1 MKKLLLSALLLMLL
15 LPGTFSIAQ
24 EKAPANPPTASREP
38 MLVTVDWVADHL
50 NDPSLVLLQIGE
62 KKDYDKGHIPG
73 AQFLEYE
80 SISTPHNHGVT
91 LMLELPPVEQLV
103 SVFERLGVSNHS
115 HVILYFGTN
124 WVSPTTRVYWTL
136 DYLGL
141 GDRTSIL
148 NGGLVAWEAA
158 HHPVSNEVKQPVKG
172 SIAPAPRKE
181 IVADADWVSA
191 HLNQPAVTIIDART
205 HEFYN
210 GSQSDGNPRS
220 GHIPGATN
228 LAYLD
233 VVDQDN
239 NKFKS
244 ADALKDLFRGA
255 GLKPGNM
262 MVSYCHIGQRATV
275 NTFLHGHLEGGSV
288 FPVLAGKT
296 LPHFLFLQLSLCSS
310 FSRFH
315 FTFLFSNFSCSLHAT
330 STPAQFRCSLR
341 GSMMKEVSACRLKT
355 KRGEVR

>member
-1 MKKLLLSALLLMLL
+1 MKKLLFSTLLLIFLL
-15 LPGTFSIAQ
+15 AGSLSSAQ
-24 EKAPANPPTASREP
+24 QKTAASPTSAGREP
-38 MLVTVDWVADHL
+38 MLVTVDWLADHL
-50 NDPSLVLLQIGE
+50 NDPSLVLLQIGD

-80 SISTPHNHGVT
+80 TISTPHNHGVT

-103 SVFERLGVSNHS
+103 SVFERLGVSNRS
-115 HVILYFGTN
+115 HIILYFGTN

-141 GDRTSIL
+141 GDHTSIL
-148 NGGLVAWEAA
+148 NGGLVAWEAT
-158 HHPVSNEVKQPVKG
+158 HHAVSTESKQPATG
-172 SIAPAPRKE
+172 SITPAPRKE
-181 IVADADWVSA
+181 IVADAEWVSH
-191 HLNQPAVTIIDART
+191 HLNQPAVTIIDARN

-228 LAYLD
+228 LVYLD

-244 ADALKDLFRGA
+244 PDALKELFRAA
-255 GLKPGNM
+255 GLKQGNL

-275 NTFLHGHLEGGSV
+275 IYFTARMLGYDAKMYDGSWEDWSHR
-288 FPVLAGKT
+288 KD
-296 LPHFLFLQLSLCSS
+296 LPIV
-310 FSRFH
+310 
-315 FTFLFSNFSCSLHAT
+315 T
-330 STPAQFRCSLR
+330 
-341 GSMMKEVSACRLKT
+341 
-355 KRGEVR
+355 GESPNKQ

>member
-1 MKKLLLSALLLMLL
+1 MNTPIKSSLSYALLLGLL
-15 LPGTFSIAQ
+15 LGTPSSAQ
-24 EKAPANPPTASREP
+24 QNAAAAPATTTREP
-38 MLVTVDWVADHL
+38 MLITVDWLADHL

-80 SISTPHNHGVT
+80 NISTPHGQG
-91 LMLELPPVEQLV
+91 LMLELPPVDQLV
-103 SVFERLGVSNHS
+103 SVFEQLGVSNRS

-148 NGGLVAWEAA
+148 NGGLVAWQAS
-158 HHPVSNEVKQPVKG
+158 HHPVSAEVKQPRKG
-172 SIAPAPRKE
+172 SITAAPRKE
-181 IVADADWVSA
+181 IVADADWVST
-191 HLNQPAVTIIDART
+191 HLNKPAITIIDART

-228 LAYLD
+228 LTYLD

-239 NKFKS
+239 NKFKN
-244 ADALKDLFRGA
+244 ADALKDLFRAA
-255 GLKPGNM
+255 GLKPGNT

-275 NTFLHGHLEGGSV
+275 LYFTAKMLGYDAKMYDGSWEDWSHRTHLPIV
-288 FPVLAGKT
+288 T
-296 LPHFLFLQLSLCSS
+296 
-310 FSRFH
+310 
-315 FTFLFSNFSCSLHAT
+315 
-330 STPAQFRCSLR
+330 
-341 GSMMKEVSACRLKT
+341 
-355 KRGEVR
+355 GESPNRQ

>member
-1 MKKLLLSALLLMLL
+1 MNKPIKYFLFFALLLAL
-15 LPGTFSIAQ
+15 LPPNATSNAR
-24 EKAPANPPTASREP
+24 EKTANNPPGAQGEP
-38 MLVTVDWVADHL
+38 MLVTVDWLADHL
-50 NDPSLVLLQIGE
+50 NDPSLVLLQIGN
-62 KKDYDKGHIPG
+62 KRDYDKGHIPG

-80 SISTPHNHGVT
+80 SISTPHNHAQG

-103 SVFERLGVSNHS
+103 SLLERLGVSNRS
-115 HVILYFGTN
+115 HIVLYFGTD

-148 NGGLVAWEAA
+148 NGGLPAWQVT
-158 HHPVSNEVKQPVKG
+158 HHPVSTETKLPAKG

-181 IVADADWVSA
+181 IVADAGWMSS
-191 HLNQPAVTIIDART
+191 HLHQPRVTIIDART

-220 GHIPGATN
+220 GHIPGASN
-228 LAYLD
+228 LSYLD

-244 ADALKDLFRGA
+244 PEALQELFRAA
-255 GLKPGNM
+255 GLKPGNL

-275 NTFLHGHLEGGSV
+275 LYFTAKMLGYDAKMYDGSWEDWSHR
-288 FPVLAGKT
+288 KD
-296 LPHFLFLQLSLCSS
+296 LPIV
-310 FSRFH
+310 
-315 FTFLFSNFSCSLHAT
+315 T
-330 STPAQFRCSLR
+330 
-341 GSMMKEVSACRLKT
+341 
-355 KRGEVR
+355 GESPNKH

>member
-1 MKKLLLSALLLMLL
+1 MNKLIRKLSRSALLLVPLL
-15 LPGTFSIAQ
+15 GINWNAQ
-24 EKAPANPPTASREP
+24 EKTANSLASAQHEP
-38 MLVTVDWVADHL
+38 LLVTVDWLGGHL
-50 NDPSLVLLQIGE
+50 SDPSLVLLQIGE

-80 SISTPHNHGVT
+80 SISTPHGQG

-103 SVFERLGVSNHS
+103 SVFERLGVSNRS

-124 WVSPTTRVYWTL
+124 WMTPTTRVYWTL

-148 NGGLVAWEAA
+148 NGGLVAWQAT
-158 HHPVSNEVKQPVKG
+158 HHPVSTEIKQSAKG
-172 SIAPAPRKE
+172 SITPAPRKE
-181 IVADADWVSA
+181 IVADAEWVSS
-191 HLNQPAVTIIDART
+191 HLQQAGITIIDART

-220 GHIPGATN
+220 GHIPGAAN
-228 LAYLD
+228 LSYLD

-244 ADALKDLFRGA
+244 PDALKELFRAA
-255 GLKPGNM
+255 GLKPGNL

-275 NTFLHGHLEGGSV
+275 LYFAAKMLGYDAKMYDGSWEDWSRR
-288 FPVLAGKT
+288 KD
-296 LPHFLFLQLSLCSS
+296 LPII
-310 FSRFH
+310 
-315 FTFLFSNFSCSLHAT
+315 T
-330 STPAQFRCSLR
+330 
-341 GSMMKEVSACRLKT
+341 
-355 KRGEVR
+355 GESPNNQ

>member
-1 MKKLLLSALLLMLL
+1 MNKLTKTSSLIAFVLLFFGMIAS
-15 LPGTFSIAQ
+15 AQ
-24 EKAPANPPTASREP
+24 ENKSSGPAREP
-38 MLVTVDWVADHL
+38 MLVTVDWLAEHL
-50 NDPSLVLLQIGE
+50 KDPSLILLQIGD
-62 KKDYDKGHIPG
+62 KKDYDKGHVPG

-103 SVFERLGVSNHS
+103 SVFEKLGVSNSS

-124 WVSPTTRVYWTL
+124 WVTPTTRVYWTL

-148 NGGLVAWEAA
+148 NGGLVAWQAT
-158 HHPVSNEVKQPVKG
+158 HHPVSTEIKQPAKG
-172 SIAPAPRKE
+172 SITPAPRKE
-181 IVADADWVSA
+181 IVADADWVSS
-191 HLNQPAVTIIDART
+191 HLNKPGVTVIDART

-220 GHIPGATN
+220 GHIPGASN
-228 LAYLD
+228 LPYLD

-244 ADALKDLFRGA
+244 PDAIKELFRAA
-255 GLKPGNM
+255 GLKPGNL

-275 NTFLHGHLEGGSV
+275 LYFTAKCSATTRKCTTAPGKTGATARTCPSSRANRPANCSKTFLRGHLEGGN
-288 FPVLAGKT
+288 FPRLWPR
-296 LPHFLFLQLSLCSS
+296 LPHF
-310 FSRFH
+310 
-315 FTFLFSNFSCSLHAT
+315 
-330 STPAQFRCSLR
+330 
-341 GSMMKEVSACRLKT
+341 
-355 KRGEVR
+355 

>member
-1 MKKLLLSALLLMLL
+1 MNKPMKRSLFFTLLLVVLLA
-15 LPGTFSIAQ
+15 GTNLNAQ
-24 EKAPANPPTASREP
+24 EKTADSPASAAREP
-38 MLVTVDWVADHL
+38 MLVTVDWLADHL
-50 NDPSLVLLQIGE
+50 SDPSLVLLQIGD
-62 KKDYDKGHIPG
+62 KKDYDQGHIPG

-80 SISTPHNHGVT
+80 SISTPHNHGVA

-103 SVFERLGVSNHS
+103 SVFERLGVSNRS

-148 NGGLVAWEAA
+148 NGGLVAWQAT
-158 HHPVSNEVKQPVKG
+158 HHPVSTETKQPAKG
-172 SIAPAPRKE
+172 SITPAPRKE
-181 IVADADWVSA
+181 IVADAEWVSG

-220 GHIPGATN
+220 GHIPGAAN
-228 LAYLD
+228 LSYLD

-244 ADALKDLFRGA
+244 PDALKELFRAA
-255 GLKPGNM
+255 GLKPGNL
-262 MVSYCHIGQRATV
+262 MVSYCHVGQRATV
-275 NTFLHGHLEGGSV
+275 LYFTAKMLGYDAKMYDGSWEDWSHRKDLPIV
-288 FPVLAGKT
+288 AGE
-296 LPHFLFLQLSLCSS
+296 SL
-310 FSRFH
+310 
-315 FTFLFSNFSCSLHAT
+315 
-330 STPAQFRCSLR
+330 
-341 GSMMKEVSACRLKT
+341 K
-355 KRGEVR
+355 

>member
-1 MKKLLLSALLLMLL
+1 MNKPIKCFLFFALLLVLL
-15 LPGTFSIAQ
+15 LPGTASNAR
-24 EKAPANPPTASREP
+24 EKTANNPPGAQREP
-38 MLVTVDWVADHL
+38 MLVTVDWLAGHL
-50 NDPSLVLLQIGE
+50 SDPDLVLLQIGN

-80 SISTPHNHGVT
+80 SISTPHNHAQG

-103 SVFERLGVSNHS
+103 SVFERLGVSNRS
-115 HVILYFGTN
+115 HIILYFGTD

-148 NGGLVAWEAA
+148 NGGLVAWQAT
-158 HHPVSNEVKQPVKG
+158 HHSVSNEVKQPAKG

-181 IVADADWVSA
+181 IVADAAWVSS
-191 HLNQPAVTIIDART
+191 HLRQPGVTIIDART
-205 HEFYN
+205 HEFYD

-220 GHIPGATN
+220 GHIPGASN
-228 LAYLD
+228 LSYLD

-244 ADALKDLFRGA
+244 PEALQELFRAA
-255 GLKPGNM
+255 GLKPGNL

-275 NTFLHGHLEGGSV
+275 LYFTAKMLGYDAKMYDGSWEDWSHR
-288 FPVLAGKT
+288 KD
-296 LPHFLFLQLSLCSS
+296 LPIV
-310 FSRFH
+310 
-315 FTFLFSNFSCSLHAT
+315 T
-330 STPAQFRCSLR
+330 
-341 GSMMKEVSACRLKT
+341 
-355 KRGEVR
+355 GESPNKQ

>member
-1 MKKLLLSALLLMLL
+1 MNKLIRKLSRFALLLVPLL
-15 LPGTFSIAQ
+15 GINSNAQ
-24 EKAPANPPTASREP
+24 EKTANSLASAQHEP
-38 MLVTVDWVADHL
+38 LLVTVDWLDGHL
-50 NDPSLVLLQIGE
+50 SDPSLVLLQIGE

-80 SISTPHNHGVT
+80 SISTPHGQG

-103 SVFERLGVSNHS
+103 SVFERLGVSNRS

-124 WVSPTTRVYWTL
+124 WMTPTTRVYWTL

-148 NGGLVAWEAA
+148 NGGLVAWQAT
-158 HHPVSNEVKQPVKG
+158 HHPVSTEIKQSAKG
-172 SIAPAPRKE
+172 SIKPAPRKE
-181 IVADADWVSA
+181 IVADAEWVSS
-191 HLNQPAVTIIDART
+191 HLQQAGITIIDART

-220 GHIPGATN
+220 GHIPGAAN
-228 LAYLD
+228 LSYLD

-244 ADALKDLFRGA
+244 PDALKELFRAA
-255 GLKPGNM
+255 GLKPGNL

-275 NTFLHGHLEGGSV
+275 LYFTAKMLGYDAKMYDGSWEDWSRR
-288 FPVLAGKT
+288 KD
-296 LPHFLFLQLSLCSS
+296 LPII
-310 FSRFH
+310 
-315 FTFLFSNFSCSLHAT
+315 T
-330 STPAQFRCSLR
+330 
-341 GSMMKEVSACRLKT
+341 
-355 KRGEVR
+355 GESPNNQ